1 MTAICCGRMPRS
13 EPAGDIPLTSR
24 NDPLASRDELYD
36 LLWQVTAYTHLMGE
50 AALADTPLTVASS
63 SMLITVL
70 EEPGMT
76 VAEISRRIPK
86 APQTISQ
93 VVARL
98 EKLGLIE
105 RRLGRGRGVGLH
117 VTDAGRELAQ
127 VALAREQELTAR
139 LRELLGEERSAALT
153 ELLRESHAILRT
165 AA

>member
-1 MTAICCGRMPRS
+1 MLSVMARPDVS
-13 EPAGDIPLTSR
+13 FSPDGDAVVHGKDALF
-24 NDPLASRDELYD
+24 D

-50 AALADTPLTVASS
+50 DALADTPLTVASS

-86 APQTISQ
+86 TQQTISQ

-105 RRLGRGRGVGLH
+105 RRLGSGRGVGLY
-117 VTDAGRELAQ
+117 VTGAGREMAQ
-127 VALAREQELTAR
+127 VAVAHEQDLAAR
-139 LRELLGEERSAALT
+139 LRELLGAERSAALT
-153 ELLRESHAILRT
+153 ELLSQSRVILRE
-165 AA
+165 AR